1 MSSKNL
7 FLKKRRQELGLTLKD
22 VAAKVGV
29 SESLISR
36 YESGEVENM
45 GLNKIKLYAEILRV
59 NPMAFINGFNI
70 SDINK
75 YIYEIEP
82 MLKKIKLSKE
92 NKKEL
97 IEELNL
103 YIKEHNL
110 EDEPINYNIPFDE
123 NTTDY
128 ELLDFLYAIDENRV
142 DSILSSN
149 TIIRD
154 IQKDIIDKTNK
165 IDDVNEIEYIR
176 NIVDLSY
183 NKFKNLKDRD
193 NTQEKLNNSMDY
205 SKLKPL
211 KNQSTIK
218 VVSYN
223 GRKISEDDMNYMLER
238 IKDDAKKRNK

>member
-1 MSSKNL
+1 MIKIGNIGQRIREIRKSKNL
-7 FLKKRRQELGLTLKD
+7 TMLELGNRIGIT
-22 VAAKVGV
+22 
-29 SESLISR
+29 ENNISR
-36 YESGEVENM
+36 YERGIIKDIPFENINKIAEALEVDLYYLLTGEV
-45 GLNKIKLYAEILRV
+45 LK
-59 NPMAFINGFNI
+59 
-70 SDINK
+70 DINK

-183 NKFKNLKDRD
+183 NKFKNSS
-193 NTQEKLNNSMDY
+193 NIINNND
-205 SKLKPL
+205 LKPL
-211 KNQSTIK
+211 ETHK
-218 VVSYN
+218 
-223 GRKISEDDMNYMLER
+223 KIHKLNLNKDASFDGNPISDDILKQLEEDE
-238 IKDDAKKRNK
+238 

>member
-75 YIYEIEP
+75 YIYKIEP

-110 EDEPINYNIPFDE
+110 ENEPINYDIPFNE

-142 DSILSSN
+142 DTILSSN
-149 TIIRD
+149 TKIRD

-183 NKFKNLKDRD
+183 NKFKNSS
-193 NTQEKLNNSMDY
+193 NIINNND
-205 SKLKPL
+205 LKPL
-211 KNQSTIK
+211 ETHKKTHKLNLNKDASFDG
-218 VVSYN
+218 N
-223 GRKISEDDMNYMLER
+223 PISDDILKQLEEDE
-238 IKDDAKKRNK
+238 